1 MVKQKNYF
9 YIILAAAVIID
20 QLTKFFAS
28 KMAASVPVIN
38 DSLHL
43 TFVKNTGIIFGIL
56 PGSNDLLVWLYV
68 IVIGLLIYCF
78 DKFPKDRFSRAMLA
92 LVFAGVIGNF
102 IDRIVFGY
110 VIDFIDFRIW
120 PVFNI
125 ADLCLNIGIIG
136 ILVKSL
142 MDGGKRR

>member
-1 MVKQKNYF
+1 MKKQNYF
-9 YIILAAAVIID
+9 FAVILAAAAID

-38 DSLHL
+38 NFFHL

-56 PGSNDLLVWLYV
+56 PGSNGLLVWLYV
-68 IVIGLLIYCF
+68 IVIGLLVFCF
-78 DKFPKDRFSRAMLA
+78 DKFPKDRFSRIMLA

-102 IDRIVFGY
+102 IDRIAFGY
-110 VIDFIDFRIW
+110 VIDFIDFKIW

-125 ADLCLNIGIIG
+125 ADLFLNIGIIG

-142 MDGGKRR
+142 MDGKKR